1 MTHRLKEKYF
11 RLTEEAEYK
20 PILYTKTHLTYRDS
34 KG

>member
-11 RLTEEAEYK
+11 RLTEVEYK